1 MHNAKVQS
9 WFSTSKYLDG
19 WGRSGTSF
27 TAIMYTHLTLPW
39 CFLCVCVCVC
49 VVGRMMQGEKVGFIS
64 EKAMSLLGRISLAF
78 HASSCK
84 APSASGRCHLMN
96 FRL

>member
-19 WGRSGTSF
+19 WERSGTSF
-27 TAIMYTHLTLPW
+27 TAIMYTHVALV
-39 CFLCVCVCVC
+39 FSVYVC
-49 VVGRMMQGEKVGFIS
+49 VVGRVMEGGKVGFIS
-64 EKAMSLLGRISLAF
+64 ENTMSLLARISLAF
-78 HASSCK
+78 NAK
-84 APSASGRCHLMN
+84 PQVLRGRCHWMN